1 MGDRSI
7 ISCSVNLQS
16 KYIKKTDLITERK
29 WTRFPEKEIRY
40 KESTEITLGDFFEI
54 KRGLAT
60 GDNSFFIMSRKKIIE
75 LGLDMSFFKP
85 ILVSSFSRSSRYDF
99 SACVR

>member
-1 MGDRSI
+1 MTYNYNRLWKLLVDKGMAKTQMRLQAE
-7 ISCSVNLQS
+7 ISTNILA
-16 KYIKKTDLITERK
+16 DLITERK

-60 GDNSFFIMSRKKIIE
+60 GDNSFFIMSRKKNNRI
-75 LGLDMSFFKP
+75 
-85 ILVSSFSRSSRYDF
+85 R
-99 SACVR
+99 A